1 MTDDD
6 DNRPRRGIARLEG
19 EIARFYAPFRNVEI
33 CLIDKPEEGLPLI
46 ELRIREGRR
55 ITQFELDGETA
66 AKLGQAL
73 EQWAGRAECG
83 GDKNHMEGPE
93 TSGESGESGEA
104 D

>member
-1 MTDDD
+1 MTDD

-66 AKLGQAL
+66 ARLGRAL
-73 EQWAGRAECG
+73 EQWAKRAG
-83 GDKNHMEGPE
+83 GGEDENHLEAPE
-93 TSGESGESGEA
+93 TGGESREA